1 MQTTDVNMILE
12 TVNQG
17 LKSLPPI
24 ASNAFEI
31 MVKGTVT
38 EGILSLIIDLIIISI
53 FSLVL
58 WFTYK
63 FSQKD
68 DIYKT
73 NYSGGRDEMRGGYL
87 TLIVTL
93 VVISFIAIA
102 ISIFDIPFSIKS
114 IFAPE
119 YVVIKS
125 FIYSLQ

>member
-1 MQTTDVNMILE
+1 METDINTILE

-38 EGILSLIIDLIIISI
+38 EGVLGLIVDLSSILLFSLI
-53 FSLVL
+53 L

-63 FSQKD
+63 LSQKD
-68 DIYKT
+68 SIYET
-73 NYSGGRDEMRGGYL
+73 LYSGERGEMRGGYQA
-87 TLIVTL
+87 LIFGI
-93 VVISFIAIA
+93 VIVSFIAIA
-102 ISIFDIPFSIKS
+102 IGLFGIPLDVRS

-119 YVVIKS
+119 YVVIKN
-125 FIYSLQ
+125 FMYQ